1 MRKHVLWFP
10 YLIIALTAVLAVTI
24 VLVDKNRSEVEA
36 NVDYVDNLKVTEPV
50 SGIDINESRA
60 YIADALDPIWA
71 MIEVGDGDID
81 VVKDVRDQ
89 ILAARVVRE
98 DKDTHIL
105 IVVALNKLVAGL
117 DGDEAVLAEAQIKF
131 SELSDSIVW
140 IRKRN

>member
-117 DGDEAVLAEAQIKF
+117 GGDEAVLAEAQIKF